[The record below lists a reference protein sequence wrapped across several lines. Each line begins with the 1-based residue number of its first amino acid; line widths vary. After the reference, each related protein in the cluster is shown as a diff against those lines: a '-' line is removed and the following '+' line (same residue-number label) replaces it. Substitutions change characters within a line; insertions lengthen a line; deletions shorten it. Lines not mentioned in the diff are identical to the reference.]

1 MKKFN
6 KYTVIGMLLG
16 VLILLIGIFIF
27 IKIGG
32 NNREENNK
40 IEKVSENKKTN
51 NTQED
56 NNENKID
63 ELPNN
68 KIVVTENDK
77 EKSDCED
84 KYFDYTYEY
93 TSYDTSDEFKQIAE
107 VGNKT
112 IEKDIT
118 NESNISEFKE
128 WNIFNRCIVINNEN
142 EFKNSIED
150 PNLNRIYNIENDINI
165 SKEEWK
171 NNTLVVLPYYNYSV
185 ITDLKVTEI
194 EYNEE
199 NVNIKISSSEGAIRE
214 STLSRILQNA
224 GPIYIDKET
233 NKAIEYTQ
241 ESNAKLLY
249 IMINKIDVDK
259 TVNYEIKTYDAKK
272 IKESRTS
279 KVYEASL
286 TTDKPIIYL
295 YPEKET
301 EVSVKVG
308 YPEKLTVTYPKY
320 ENGWDVMAKPNGDL
334 IDIKTGRNLY
344 SLYWEGKNTSA
355 KETNEGFLVKGEDTA
370 KFLEEKLAILGLTER
385 EAEEFIVYWLPQM
398 QNNKYNFIRFETKEE
413 IDENMPLNITPTPN
427 TVIRVVMEF
436 KPLDNKIEIKE
447 QSLPETPVREGFT
460 VVEWGGTKIK

>member
-6 KYTVIGMLLG
+6 KYTVMGMLLG
-16 VLILLIGIFIF
+16 VLILLIGFLIIL
-27 IKIGG
+27 
-32 NNREENNK
+32 
-40 IEKVSENKKTN
+40 
-51 NTQED
+51 
-56 NNENKID
+56 KID
-63 ELPNN
+63 EDAC
-68 KIVVTENDK
+68 KRE
-77 EKSDCED
+77 
-84 KYFDYTYEY
+84 YFDYTYEY
-93 TSYDTSDEFKQIAE
+93 TSFDTSDEFKQVDE
-107 VGNKT
+107 VENK
-112 IEKDIT
+112 IIIKDIT
-118 NESNISEFKE
+118 NISDFQE
-128 WNIFNRCIVINNEN
+128 WNKFNKCIVINDED
-142 EFKNSIED
+142 ELKNNIED
-150 PNLNRIYNIENDINI
+150 PNLNKIYNLENDIEI
-165 SKEEWK
+165 SKKEWES
-171 NNTLVVLPYYNYSV
+171 NTLIVLPYYNKSV
-185 ITDLKVTEI
+185 ITDLKVTDI

-199 NVNIKISSSEGAIRE
+199 NVNIKISSSE
-214 STLSRILQNA
+214 STSKSSISPENFI
-224 GPIYIDKET
+224 PYNSYIDKKT
-233 NKAIEYTQ
+233 NKPIEYTQ

-249 IMINKIDVDK
+249 IMINKIDADK

-308 YPEKLTVTYPKY
+308 CPEKLTVTYPEY
-320 ENGWDVMAKPNGDL
+320 ENGWNVIAKPNGDL
-334 IDIKTGRNLY
+334 KDIKTGRNLY

-427 TVIRVVMEF
+427 TVIRVLMEF

-460 VVEWGGTKIK
+460 VVEWGGTEIK